1 MGRRLQLAA
10 ACACAVILA
19 SPVVQAQNYPTR
31 PVTMI
36 VPFAPGGGTDAV
48 ARALGPAL
56 GAKLGQSIVIENV
69 SGGAGNIG
77 ASRAARATPD
87 GYTLLM
93 HNVAFAL
100 NVALYPRLPF
110 DPEKDF
116 TPIAYV
122 NTTPLVHVG
131 RKTLPANSVT
141 ELVAWMKSTPPKMAH
156 PGVGSTGH
164 IAAALLAQAA
174 GVKADHVPYRGGG
187 PALQDVIAGHVD
199 TTAIT
204 LQNAIEP
211 VNSGL
216 VKGLG
221 ITAPRRAKALPNV
234 PSLVEELG
242 PTVEVLFWNVLVAPA
257 GTPKDIIEKV
267 RISLDAALQDKELL
281 ELWEKAGIEVYP
293 PEQRT
298 TEGAR
303 ALLRKEIE
311 RWRQVVRDNNIE
323 TPTP

>member
-1 MGRRLQLAA
+1 MKIRLSIAIL
-10 ACACAVILA
+10 CACVAILA
-19 SPVVQAQNYPTR
+19 SRIAEAQNYPTR
-31 PVTMI
+31 HVTLI
-36 VPFAPGGGTDAV
+36 IPFAPGGGTDAV
-48 ARALGPAL
+48 ARAMQTTF
-56 GAKLGQSIVIENV
+56 GAKLGQSIVVENV

-77 ASRAARATPD
+77 SSRAARAAPD
-87 GYTLLM
+87 GYTLIM

-110 DPEKDF
+110 DVEKDF
-116 TPIAYV
+116 IPIAFV
-122 NTTPLVHVG
+122 NTTPLVHVA
-131 RKTLPANSVT
+131 RKSLPVNSVP
-141 ELVAWMKSTPPKMAH
+141 ELLAWMKSNTPKMAH

-164 IAAALLAQAA
+164 IAAVLLAHAA

-199 TTAIT
+199 TTAVT

-221 ITAPRRAKALPNV
+221 ITSPRRAKALPNV

-242 PTVEVLFWNVLVAPA
+242 PTLEVPFWNLLLAPA
-257 GTPKDIIEKV
+257 GTPKEIVEK
-267 RISLDAALQDKELL
+267 IQAALEATLQDKELL
-281 ELWEKAGIEVYP
+281 DLWEKAGIDIYP

-303 ALLRKEIE
+303 VLLRQEIE
-311 RWRQVVRDNNIE
+311 RWRQVVRDTDIE
-323 TPTP
+323 TPK

>member
-1 MGRRLQLAA
+1 MKLRLGIGIL
-10 ACACAVILA
+10 CACAAVFA
-19 SPVVQAQNYPTR
+19 SRMAVAQDYPTR
-31 PVTMI
+31 PVTI
-36 VPFAPGGGTDAV
+36 IIPFAPGGGTDAV
-48 ARALGPAL
+48 ARAMAPAF

-69 SGGAGNIG
+69 SGGAGNI
-77 ASRAARATPD
+77 ASSRVARATPD
-87 GYTLLM
+87 GYTLIM

-110 DPEKDF
+110 DVEKDF
-116 TPIAYV
+116 IPIAFV
-122 NTTPLVHVG
+122 NATPLVHVG
-131 RKTLPANSVT
+131 RKTLPVNSVP
-141 ELVAWMKSTPPKMAH
+141 ELVAWMRSTPPKMAH

-164 IAAALLAQAA
+164 IAAALLAQVA

-187 PALQDVIAGHVD
+187 PALTDVVGGHVD

-211 VNSGL
+211 VNSGI

-221 ITAPRRAKALPNV
+221 ITSPRRAKALPNV

-242 PTVEVLFWNVLVAPA
+242 PSVEVSFWNLLLAPA
-257 GTPKDIIEKV
+257 GTPKDIVNKIGV
-267 RISLDAALQDKELL
+267 ALDATLQDKELL
-281 ELWEKAGIEVYP
+281 DLWEKAGIEVYP
-293 PEQRT
+293 PEQRI

-311 RWRQVVRDNNIE
+311 RWRQVVRENDIE
-323 TPTP
+323 VPK

>member
-1 MGRRLQLAA
+1 VKFRLSIAIL
-10 ACACAVILA
+10 CACSAILA
-19 SPVVQAQNYPTR
+19 SRMAQAQNYPTR
-31 PVTMI
+31 HVTLI
-36 VPFAPGGGTDAV
+36 IPFAPGGGTDAV
-48 ARALGPAL
+48 ARAMQPAL
-56 GAKLGQSIVIENV
+56 GAKLGQSIIIENV

-77 ASRAARATPD
+77 ASRGARATPD
-87 GYTLLM
+87 GYTLIL

-100 NVALYPRLPF
+100 NVALYPKLPF
-110 DPEKDF
+110 DVEKDF
-116 TPIAYV
+116 IPIAFV

-131 RKTLPANSVT
+131 RKTLPASTVP

-187 PALQDVIAGHVD
+187 PALSDVIAGHVD

-211 VNSGL
+211 INSGL

-221 ITAPRRAKALPNV
+221 ITSPRRAKALPNV

-242 PTVEVLFWNVLVAPA
+242 PSTEVPFWNVLLAPA
-257 GTPKDIIEKV
+257 GTPKEIIDK
-267 RISLDAALQDKELL
+267 IHAALEATLQDKELL
-281 ELWEKAGIEVYP
+281 DLWDKAGIEVYP

-323 TPTP
+323 TPQ